1 MFNSALVYE
10 LAVIK
15 PMAEPLLLQ
24 IEPGKPEHV
33 EAKRLLSFLQWFQ
46 PCSPDFVPE
55 NSLLREFI
63 GGSNLRDYKPAL
75 GLRANGQ

>member
-1 MFNSALVYE
+1 
-10 LAVIK
+10 
-15 PMAEPLLLQ
+15 
-24 IEPGKPEHV
+24 
-33 EAKRLLSFLQWFQ
+33 
-46 PCSPDFVPE
+46 VPE